1 MGGFMSEFLVNSDGG
16 VLTLTFNRPRRRN
29 ALSMEIRKSL
39 LDVLIEERSS
49 PRHRAIVVTGAGG
62 SFCSGADL
70 DLHEILA
77 RRATIEGTMKTG
89 INQIVALL
97 REIPVPVIAAVDG
110 AAAGAGVGLALAAD
124 FLVVSERAELH
135 LAFARI
141 GASPDAGVVAQLVHK
156 IGAAR
161 ASALAML
168 GGTLV
173 ADEIEALGLAHL
185 KVTSEALA
193 AEAGALAARL
203 ARGPTLSYG
212 LTKRLVNSMLPA
224 ADPRYLAL
232 EAECQARAFASHD
245 FEEGVTA
252 FSERRKPVF
261 QGR

>member
-1 MGGFMSEFLVNSDGG
+1 MPDLLENSADG
-16 VLTLTFNRPRRRN
+16 VLTFTFNRAERRN
-29 ALSMEIRKSL
+29 ALSPAMRERL
-39 LDVLIEERSS
+39 LMALVEERNTL
-49 PRHRAIVVTGAGG
+49 RHRALVLTGSGG

-70 DLHEILA
+70 DPAVILS
-77 RRATIEGTMKTG
+77 RRSTIEGTMKTG

-124 FLVVSERAELH
+124 FMIVSDRAEFQ

-141 GASPDAGVVAQLVHK
+141 GASPDAGVIAQLVHK

-161 ASALAML
+161 ASTLAML
-168 GGTLV
+168 GGSLK
-173 ADEIEALGLAHL
+173 ADEAERLGLAHL
-185 KVTSEALA
+185 LTTPGQLSEETSK
-193 AEAGALAARL
+193 LAARL
-203 ARGPTLSYG
+203 AQGPTISYG
-212 LTKRLVNSMLPA
+212 NTKRLVNAMLPA

-252 FSERRKPVF
+252 FSEKRKAVF